1 MLVQREVITCC
12 SPLVDAIARNPET
25 WRAMDLDE
33 DRFLALQQTTDYEQ
47 VARDWVSTAS
57 AADLND
63 AFGLGLEYEGTD
75 PDLEEVRRLADDELD
90 KLGVREYEKF
100 CRDMD
105 LDIDDYGREAYEH
118 WIVTPYLAGKL
129 EEQGEIVGEL
139 FNWKI
144 WGRCTTGQAI
154 CLDGVIERI
163 ASGMGIL
170 KGQKHEWK

>member
-1 MLVQREVITCC
+1 VITCC

-25 WRAMDLDE
+25 WRAME
-33 DRFLALQQTTDYEQ
+33 INEEGFFALLQTADYEQ
-47 VARDWVSTAS
+47 IARNWVSTAS
-57 AADLND
+57 AADLNE
-63 AFGLGLEYEGTD
+63 AFDLGLEYEDTD
-75 PDLEEVRRLADDELD
+75 PDLEEVRRLADNELD

-118 WIVTPYLAGKL
+118 WIVTPYLADKL
-129 EEQGEIVGEL
+129 EEHGEIVGEL

-154 CLDGVIERI
+154 YLDGVIGRI
-163 ASGMGIL
+163 ASGMEIL